1 MLKRRMCHCLQVS
14 FMKLKLPWIVYD
26 TAQKVYL
33 SDKRKLKELKDEAE
47 RAKEEYLAAAAP
59 LE

>member
-1 MLKRRMCHCLQVS
+1 
-14 FMKLKLPWIVYD
+14 MKLKLPWIVYD
-26 TAQKVYL
+26 TAQKAYL
-33 SDKRKLKELKDEAE
+33 SNKQELKELKEDAQ